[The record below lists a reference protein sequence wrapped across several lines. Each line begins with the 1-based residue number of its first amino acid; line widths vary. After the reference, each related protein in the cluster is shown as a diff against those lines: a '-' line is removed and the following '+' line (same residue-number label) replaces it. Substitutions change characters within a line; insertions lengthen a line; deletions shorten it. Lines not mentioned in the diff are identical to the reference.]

1 MQQRAALAPA
11 MVSDPKL
18 LMMDEPFASV
28 DALARGHLEDVVAYL
43 WERSSFA
50 ARLVTH
56 DAGEAVYLSNRV
68 LVLSARPSRVLAE
81 ISADLP
87 RPRSQRHTRL
97 LPRIAELE
105 AEVLDHVESTGRKAV
120 DGAAPT
126 FLIESALVT
135 PATKSAYND
144 GPVA

>member
-56 DAGEAVYLSNRV
+56 DAGEAVYLSPDPPIGLGCGV
-68 LVLSARPSRVLAE
+68 LRAGGGLGWVVGAWW
-81 ISADLP
+81 
-87 RPRSQRHTRL
+87 
-97 LPRIAELE
+97 
-105 AEVLDHVESTGRKAV
+105 GR
-120 DGAAPT
+120 DG
-126 FLIESALVT
+126 L
-135 PATKSAYND
+135 
-144 GPVA
+144 GGG